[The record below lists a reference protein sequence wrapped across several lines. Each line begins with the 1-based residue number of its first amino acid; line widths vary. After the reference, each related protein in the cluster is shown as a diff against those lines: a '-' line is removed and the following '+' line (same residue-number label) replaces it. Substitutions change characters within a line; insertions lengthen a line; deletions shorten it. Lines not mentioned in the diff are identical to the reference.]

1 MAVATVTIA
10 GRDYRASE
18 HRPVTFGRVDAPGVV
33 GLDPRDMGIS
43 GVAGSIEWK
52 GVWFVVN
59 RSRKRKLYID
69 DGAGGAPRALDCG
82 QCHAINVAPLRVRV
96 RGEILTHSIDVVVPE
111 DALARLSG
119 EAPSTGTL
127 VAEIR
132 LPDRDRQVVVALF
145 EGYLRPF
152 PKCQPWPRTYED
164 AARTL
169 GPPWTRDKVRKQ
181 VERLK
186 VRLSKTGPP
195 LDGPR
200 ANHDLAEYLLG
211 NNVIGPDDLRP
222 PAR

>member
-1 MAVATVTIA
+1 M
-10 GRDYRASE
+10 
-18 HRPVTFGRVDAPGVV
+18 APG
-33 GLDPRDMGIS
+33 
-43 GVAGSIEWK
+43 
-52 GVWFVVN
+52 
-59 RSRKRKLYID
+59 
-69 DGAGGAPRALDCG
+69 APQALDCG

-96 RGEILTHSIDVVVPE
+96 RGEILTHSIGVVVPD

-119 EAPSTGTL
+119 EASSTGTL

-152 PKCQPWPRTYED
+152 PNCQPWPRTYEE
-164 AARTL
+164 AARRL
-169 GPPWTRDKVRKQ
+169 GAPWTRDKVRKQ

-211 NNVIGPDDLRP
+211 NDVIGPGDLWP
-222 PAR
+222 PTP